1 MTTGDGVLESVLM
14 GSVLDKLPMS
24 AVEHTLTT
32 FLTPL
37 LNVLPDRRLQRVVP
51 LAVRGILVLLQLD
64 GQAQ

>member
-1 MTTGDGVLESVLM
+1 M

-64 GQAQ
+64 GQVQ